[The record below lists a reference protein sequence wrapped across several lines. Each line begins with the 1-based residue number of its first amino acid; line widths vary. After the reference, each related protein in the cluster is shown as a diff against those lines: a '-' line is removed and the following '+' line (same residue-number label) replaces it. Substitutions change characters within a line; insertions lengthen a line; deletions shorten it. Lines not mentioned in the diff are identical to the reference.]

1 MIQLAGGRRGTAIQ
15 IEFSGLGPGA
25 KLAEEIGDLLF
36 AVVNYAQHGYS
47 IATPRTINEK
57 ILQKTVSELAAAV
70 VAEDQQA
77 ALKFL
82 RHIVP
87 EYSGAYSDASRQ
99 PTPAAA
105 IPPVKAADDL

>member
-1 MIQLAGGRRGTAIQ
+1 MLWPAKPICAGSYVIDASMVT
-15 IEFSGLGPGA
+15 STGA
-25 KLAEEIGDLLF
+25 DAE
-36 AVVNYAQHGYS
+36 

-99 PTPAAA
+99 PAPAAA
-105 IPPVKAADDL
+105 ISPVKAADDL